1 MECYACSNEA
11 SRQCKRCS
19 RLYCEV
25 HGGDLCAECLDP
37 SSALPSFNLYRGSLL
52 ALLIGTAIAIW
63 LLVRPPGAGDGPG
76 VVLTDFTPTVIVTQ
90 VIDTETP
97 LPDETPERTP
107 DETPDGTPDDDEE
120 TPTPDAIET
129 EEPDPTDVPG
139 LRTYEVA
146 SGDTLFGI
154 AEQFAPPGVA
164 PPEYA
169 VDIAEANDLGDI
181 DDAIINPGDVLVLP

>member
-63 LLVRPPGAGDGPG
+63 LLVRPPGAGDGLG
-76 VVLTDFTPTVIVTQ
+76 VVLTDLTPTVIVTPF
-90 VIDTETP
+90 VDTATP
-97 LPDETPERTP
+97 PPDETPA
-107 DETPDGTPDDDEE
+107 GTPDDEEE
-120 TPTPDAIET
+120 TLTPDAAET
-129 EEPDPTDVPG
+129 EEPEPTDTPG
-139 LRTYEVA
+139 LRTYEVQ
-146 SGDTLFGI
+146 SGDTLLGI
-154 AEQFAPPGVA
+154 AERFAPPGIT
-164 PPEYA
+164 PFDYA
-169 VDIAEANDLGDI
+169 ADIAEANDLGDVNT
-181 DDAIINPGDVLVLP
+181 AIINPDDVLILP

>member
-1 MECYACSNEA
+1 MNCYACSNEA

-76 VVLTDFTPTVIVTQ
+76 VILTDFTPTVIVTQ
-90 VIDTETP
+90 VIDTDTP
-97 LPDETPERTP
+97 PP
-107 DETPDGTPDDDEE
+107 DETPDRTPSADE
-120 TPTPDAIET
+120 TPTPNAEET
-129 EEPDPTDVPG
+129 EEPEATDTP
-139 LRTYEVA
+139 EVRSYVVE
-146 SGDTLFGI
+146 SGDTLFAI
-154 AEQFAPPGVA
+154 ADAFAPPGIDSFD
-164 PPEYA
+164 YA
-169 VDIAEANDLGDI
+169 ADIAAANNLGDV
-181 DDAIINPGDVLVLP
+181 DSAIINPGDILVLP